1 MAVHGRAWT
10 NLSNSW
16 RAAEWCFSMELQN
29 GAFYR
34 SLFLLWLNFTEP
46 CMVWKTLQSF
56 LLIQTSNLPNIFET
70 GNPTLDHKA
79 SLSFHHV
86 NIDISQAV
94 LSFSL
99 HSITLNSTEA
109 QFSCSHSWCYALLL
123 GIFLCMHL
131 DASSSIGF
139 VELYPFFFSNLFWI
153 LSSISLLLSVT

>member
-1 MAVHGRAWT
+1 MTVHGRAWT

-34 SLFLLWLNFTEP
+34 SLFLLWSNFTKP
-46 CMVWKTLQSF
+46 CMVWKTLWSF
-56 LLIQTSNLPNIFET
+56 LLIQTSSLPNIFET
-70 GNPTLDHKA
+70 ENPTLDHKA

-99 HSITLNSTEA
+99 HSITLKSTRGPVLMQPQLMLRLVVRNIYLYA
-109 QFSCSHSWCYALLL
+109 SGRVIFNWICWTLSFFSSPTSFGFYLLP
-123 GIFLCMHL
+123 
-131 DASSSIGF
+131 
-139 VELYPFFFSNLFWI
+139 PFF
-153 LSSISLLLSVT
+153 